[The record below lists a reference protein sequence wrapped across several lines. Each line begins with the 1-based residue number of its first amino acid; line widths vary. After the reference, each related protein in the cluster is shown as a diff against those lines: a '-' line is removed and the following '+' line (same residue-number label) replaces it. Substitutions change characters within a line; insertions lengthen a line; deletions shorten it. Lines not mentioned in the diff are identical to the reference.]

1 MSLAVASLENTR
13 SAPGLLLSV
22 TGLADRADGV
32 GRAGAVGQCD
42 ADRVARVG
50 DRDHRDHSRN
60 RQHTRPQAETKH
72 QHRRTPSSRGRLQ
85 HRPHPR
91 PDHAKTGCE
100 DPVNPSRPGTRPTV
114 GDVWGSVERY
124 TTTQRHGAAMTGG
137 HPRHPDRPNR
147 RKPSGRAGS
156 AKPTASRS
164 ASPPPVPGLIDGT
177 PMAPIDWPEA
187 IAALDRGR
195 LPCSGGEDA
204 AVSARGNAARAREP
218 GMRRRAR
225 RRTAVR
231 AARNRTRC
239 SGRRRW

>member
-1 MSLAVASLENTR
+1 
-13 SAPGLLLSV
+13 
-22 TGLADRADGV
+22 
-32 GRAGAVGQCD
+32 
-42 ADRVARVG
+42 
-50 DRDHRDHSRN
+50 
-60 RQHTRPQAETKH
+60 
-72 QHRRTPSSRGRLQ
+72 
-85 HRPHPR
+85 
-91 PDHAKTGCE
+91 
-100 DPVNPSRPGTRPTV
+100 
-114 GDVWGSVERY
+114 
-124 TTTQRHGAAMTGG
+124 MTGSADLTAALRAHARGLHCLQAAVELLIG
-137 HPRHPDRPNR
+137 H
-147 RKPSGRAGS
+147 
-156 AKPTASRS
+156 ASWLRQGDFLHEFVHT
-164 ASPPPVPGLIDGT
+164 VPGLIDGT